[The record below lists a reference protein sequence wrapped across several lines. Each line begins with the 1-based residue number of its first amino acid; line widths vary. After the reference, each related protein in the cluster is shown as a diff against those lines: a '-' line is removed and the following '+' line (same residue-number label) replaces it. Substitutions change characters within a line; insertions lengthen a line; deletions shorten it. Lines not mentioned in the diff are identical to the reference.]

1 MEGKRGEWTT
11 RGQATTVTMQGG
23 KEKGGSAIIVG
34 KGGLAIIVGKGGSAI
49 IVGKGGLAII
59 VGKGGSAIIVGKGG
73 SAIIVGG
80 WVGNNS
86 GYISKMHIV
95 CPVLDRSA
103 QRITEPQWS
112 QKGLSLDSA

>member
-34 KGGLAIIVGKGGSAI
+34 KGG
-49 IVGKGGLAII
+49 
-59 VGKGGSAIIVGKGG
+59 SAIIVGKGG

-80 WVGNNS
+80 RVGNNS